1 MPADTIPIVDYLVL
15 GADPHLLANQCTQ
28 CGARFF
34 NRRNACASCG
44 GLEFEKAEVA
54 NQATLDAFT
63 IVHRAAPNIAVPFVS
78 AIVTTAD
85 GTSVRANLVNTA
97 PDPEHVKLGMALELT
112 TYEVGRDDNGTQCI
126 AFGYE
131 PAGNSSG

>member
-1 MPADTIPIVDYLVL
+1 MSQTTADTIPIVDYLVL
-15 GADPHLLANQCTQ
+15 GDDPHLVANQCTQ

-44 GLEFEKAEVA
+44 GQEFEPTKVD
-54 NQATLDAFT
+54 NQASLEAFT

-78 AIVTTAD
+78 AIVTTTD
-85 GTSVRANLVNTA
+85 GTSVRANLVNTQ
-97 PDPEHVKLGMALELT
+97 PDPEHVKLGMELKLT
-112 TYEVGRDDNGTQCI
+112 TYEVGQDDNGTQCI

-131 PAGNSSG
+131 PAA